1 MNRRHVA
8 VGGLIAVLVAVG
20 SIRSPDRAIGLLEW
34 FAADPI
40 RFGLALLAVTAVRP
54 FLAWPTTLIA
64 VAVGFGYGW
73 AGVPFG
79 VLLLTL
85 TALPPYYL
93 SRVGRR
99 SLTGSDAD
107 VSIESPVDGESD
119 GGGDAANGRVGDD
132 NTATGGVRILAAS
145 ERFVGVA
152 GGART
157 VAATRLLPLP
167 SDAISIAAGAAN
179 VRLRPFLL
187 GTAVGELPWM
197 IAGVAIGVSTD
208 RLVAGDLSTL
218 DPALFVGMAGAAV
231 LLLAGPF
238 YRAYRRR
245 SPSVT

>member
-8 VGGLIAVLVAVG
+8 VGGLIAVVIAVG
-20 SIRSPDRAIGLLEW
+20 SVRSPDRAIGLLEW
-34 FAADPI
+34 FVADPI
-40 RFGLALLAVTAVRP
+40 RFGLALLVVTAVRP

-73 AGVPFG
+73 AGIPFG

-99 SLTGSDAD
+99 TLAT
-107 VSIESPVDGESD
+107 SD
-119 GGGDAANGRVGDD
+119 GRGDRLLD
-132 NTATGGVRILAAS
+132 AS

-167 SDAISIAAGAAN
+167 SDVISIAAGAAD

-187 GTAVGELPWM
+187 GTAVGELPWV

-245 SPSVT
+245 SWTVT